1 MPQDPDHHPEIHAA
15 IATCAHHPGFC
26 AGDDEALADQLRT
39 VGVRTSP
46 AVWNDPAVDWS
57 AFDAVLIRTTWD
69 YTEQLDAFLDWTRR
83 VEAETRLFNP
93 SRFAETNLN
102 KTYLKALGDAAVPT
116 IWIPRGAE
124 HDPSTLALMHGWDR
138 VAMKPAV
145 GAGAENLLITDA
157 SDARALRDNL
167 DTIHKRCDA
176 MLQPL
181 VESVRT
187 KGELSIVMIDGEITH
202 AVRKTPAP
210 GDHRVQIEFGGQYH
224 PETPPPAAREA
235 ARAAARLWEN
245 QGDGVPLYARIDL
258 LEPEPGVF
266 WIIEVELVEPE
277 LFFPLAPEAG
287 AALGRALRRR
297 LELEVDERLLR

>member
-1 MPQDPDHHPEIHAA
+1 MPQDPDHDPEIHAA

-26 AGDDEALADQLRT
+26 AGDDEALAEQLLT
-39 VGVRTSP
+39 VGVRTTT
-46 AVWNDPAVDWS
+46 AVWNDPAVDWA

-69 YTEQLDAFLDWTRR
+69 YTEQLPEFLHWTRR
-83 VEAETRLFNP
+83 VEAATPLFNP
-93 SRFAETNLN
+93 ARFAESNLN
-102 KTYLKALGDAAVPT
+102 KAYLKKLGGAAVPT
-116 IWIPRGAE
+116 LWIPRGAS

-157 SDARALRDNL
+157 TDARALRDNL
-167 DTIHKRCDA
+167 ETIHRRCDA

-187 KGELSIVMIDGEITH
+187 RGELSVVLIDGEITH
-202 AVRKTPAP
+202 AVRKTPAA
-210 GDHRVQIEFGGQYH
+210 GDHRVQIEFGGAYAL
-224 PETPPPAAREA
+224 EDPPPAARDA
-235 ARAAARLWEN
+235 AGAAASLWEN
-245 QGDGVPLYARIDL
+245 SDEPPLYARVDL

-287 AALGRALRRR
+287 ARLGRALRRR

>member
-1 MPQDPDHHPEIHAA
+1 MPDPDHHPDIHAA
-15 IATCAHHPGFC
+15 IATCAHHPGLS
-26 AGDDEALADQLRT
+26 AGDDDALAEQLLS
-39 VGVRTSP
+39 VGVRTTP
-46 AVWNDPAVDWS
+46 AVWNDPEVDWS

-69 YTEQLDAFLDWTRR
+69 YTEQLGAFIAWTRR
-83 VEAETRLFNP
+83 VEAATSLFNAAH
-93 SRFAETNLN
+93 FAESNLN
-102 KTYLKALGDAAVPT
+102 KTYLKRLGDAAVPT
-116 IWIPRGAE
+116 LWIPRGAE

-157 SDARALRDNL
+157 TDAHGLSQNL
-167 DTIHKRCDA
+167 ETIHTRCDA

-187 KGELSIVMIDGEITH
+187 RGELSVVLIDGEITH

-210 GDHRVQIEFGGQYH
+210 GDHRVQIEFGGAYVL
-224 PETPPPAAREA
+224 EDPPPAAREA
-235 ARAAARLWEN
+235 ARTAAALWEDPN
-245 QGDGVPLYARIDL
+245 AEPPLYARVDL

-277 LFFPLAPEAG
+277 LFFPLAPEAA
-287 AALGRALRRR
+287 AALGRALRTR
-297 LELEVDERLLR
+297 LAGRSTMRA